1 MGNIYLYTILA
12 YLLICVIV
20 GISGSER
27 QIGFFNSFFLS
38 LITTP
43 LIGFIITV
51 LSSKKVQQIQSY
63 GQNPTNESNVKTWVD
78 KNIASE
84 NYISELEKLHELKQK
99 GILTQSEFESK
110 KKKILEP

>member
-1 MGNIYLYTILA
+1 MENIYLYAIFA
-12 YLLICVIV
+12 YLAICTIV

-27 QIGFFNSFFLS
+27 QIGFFNSFLLS

-51 LSSKKVQQIQSY
+51 LSPKKVQQVQSY
-63 GQNPTNESNVKTWVD
+63 GQNPTDESDVKVWED

-84 NYISELEKLHELKQK
+84 NYISELEKLHELKEK

-110 KKKILEP
+110 KKQILEP